1 MMGSKIE
8 AMQGA
13 RKKENKHRKGRK
25 ILCVLCVMDEEG
37 FLFKITQWAFV
48 IFPPKEVRP
57 QWFSNKQ
64 IDLTSLLKTQILG
77 FHPWSF

>member
-8 AMQGA
+8 ATQGA

-25 ILCVLCVMDEEG
+25 IFVLCVMDEEG
-37 FLFKITQWAFV
+37 FLFKITEWVFV
-48 IFPPKEVRP
+48 IFPPKEVRA